1 MDFYVY
7 WDLESYLEKCALAS
21 SLRLDLQNKNNG
33 YHGLVSENSM
43 YVKVDPQIRAVGG
56 KCMLLNV
63 YPHHVLAHTLSQ
75 LIHTNAL
82 QIETYYLGN
91 FHLREV
97 CSFAIV
103 NKHHGEAPFEFKVID
118 KEGNAELKA
127 RHPNDLNCEKRRNYK
142 FDIAAV
148 GCDGRF
154 SDNATVHVTV
164 LDENEYRPVFLQE
177 SYVSQVDEGRLYD
190 KILQVEAED
199 EDCSPK
205 YGDICKYEIITPNQ
219 PFVIDINGNI
229 KNTEPLDW
237 KSSHNHILEIVAYDC
252 AMNRSN
258 HVMVNIKVNR
268 VCRLGWKGI
277 QDRIEYTPNSGSRLL
292 FPKANLQ
299 LCEVPC
305 AVDKVTIKI
314 SLQTKHI
321 AKGCDRDTYS
331 VENQRKMCGASQNSV
346 DLLPTPGLGSE
357 WTSELMTDDGHESDQ
372 IYEFD
377 GETNAVVIPDGT
389 LDHNLTTVFT
399 ISTWMKHKSNS
410 APKSAHKKEHIICN
424 ADDHAK
430 NRHHYSL
437 FVRNCR
443 LVLLIRRDFTQ
454 QNLNTFMPAE
464 WRWKLAEVCDNDWH
478 HYAVNV
484 NFPNVTLYVDG
495 RKFRGGKIN
504 PEVIDDW
511 PLHPT
516 HNMNTTLAVGACWHG
531 GEQKMKH
538 HFRGYLAGLSILRKS
553 TESAEVLACLHKCK
567 EGLELTGLDRMQP
580 GTQVQSNTDQNMI
593 RIESDDVANTEELV
607 SEVAY
612 INSREYPT
620 PGRRGL
626 NISTLVMCTT
636 GKVVKMPPV
645 QSYVMVL
652 QPEQPVITITGTQ
665 TQAKEYEEFQNGASL
680 FSTINI
686 YMADTEEELSESYE
700 SEEDETGHNLDSCTV
715 AVYPALKPD
724 WEYFTVPEHAL
735 QQYGISF
742 KLNSDGIVLQ
752 GAADMS
758 KYEQV
763 LKGIQY
769 YNRKP
774 AYYLNRTFKL
784 VCSELN
790 NRFVSKEYI
799 QTLTVI
805 HPQIKKLTDEK
816 SVQDESDRIVQQ
828 AIDSTKTMPKVA
840 NSFQSN
846 HDVNFKEGTLRRN
859 NYLVNNMIERET
871 FIPATPGHAVIIII
885 VVCVGFLIFMIVL
898 GVIRIR
904 AAHQRAQE
912 SRDDDQEMAWDDSSL
927 TITVNPME
935 QNYPDGKPRQPP
947 REYDSETDDD
957 GTSSLP

>member
-56 KCMLLNV
+56 
-63 YPHHVLAHTLSQ
+63 
-75 LIHTNAL
+75 
-82 QIETYYLGN
+82 
-91 FHLREV
+91 EV

-580 GTQVQSNTDQNMI
+580 GTQVIDSILVVQSNTDQNMI